1 MYLLGNHT
9 IKLFCFLAL
18 AAKRGLVGS
27 SPGLIKLF
35 CFICKYSPF
44 LLVLSS
50 LFFVNHTTFSIGGQF
65 SSHCVTK
72 KLSLYSF
79 SSSQTAL
86 SYNQNRVID
95 SSLCRLIGKVD
106 ISQSL
111 SISLKITQVTHQPAS
126 SHEGFSMSMSMILG
140 MYACQYLV
148 M

>member
-50 LFFVNHTTFSIGGQF
+50 LFFVNHTTFSIGG
-65 SSHCVTK
+65 
-72 KLSLYSF
+72 
-79 SSSQTAL
+79 
-86 SYNQNRVID
+86 
-95 SSLCRLIGKVD
+95 
-106 ISQSL
+106 
-111 SISLKITQVTHQPAS
+111 
-126 SHEGFSMSMSMILG
+126 
-140 MYACQYLV
+140 
-148 M
+148 